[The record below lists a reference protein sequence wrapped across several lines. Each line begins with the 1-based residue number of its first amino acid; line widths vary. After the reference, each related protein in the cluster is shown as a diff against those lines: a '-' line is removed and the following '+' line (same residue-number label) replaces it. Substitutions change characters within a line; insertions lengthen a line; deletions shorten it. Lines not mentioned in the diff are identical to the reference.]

1 MLKERKRVSYMV
13 ILEIKNL
20 HARVNDVEILRGV
33 NLTVT
38 SGEVVALLGP
48 NGHGKSTLLSVI
60 MGHPNYTVTA
70 GEIYYKGQ
78 DVLSMSVD
86 ERARAGL
93 FLAMQ
98 NPSEVPG
105 VIISDF
111 IRAAIN
117 AKREKPIKPI
127 ELFRVLD
134 KASKEMQ
141 MPLDL
146 ANRSL
151 NEGFS
156 GGEKKRHEIMQMKLL
171 NPELAMLD
179 EIDSGLDV
187 DGIKIVANQI
197 NKEKSDDRSFLVI
210 SHYARLYELIHPT
223 RAVVMIN
230 GRVAIEGGMDV
241 ITRIDQEGYEWI
253 QVEHN
258 INIEREDSRPV
269 VLEVCA
275 VNESSK
281 K

>member
-1 MLKERKRVSYMV
+1 MAL
-13 ILEIKNL
+13 LEIKNL
-20 HARVNDVEILRGV
+20 HASVNDIPILKGV
-33 NLTVT
+33 NLVVEP
-38 SGEVVALLGP
+38 GEVVALLGP
-48 NGHGKSTLLSVI
+48 NGHGKSTLLAVI
-60 MGHPNYTVTA
+60 MGNPNYKVTA
-70 GEIYYKGQ
+70 GEILYKGE
-78 DVLSMSVD
+78 DLLAMSVD

-117 AKREKPIKPI
+117 ARREKPIKPI

-134 KASKEMQ
+134 KASREMQ

-151 NEGFS
+151 NDGFS

-171 NPELAMLD
+171 NPQFAMLD

-187 DGIKIVANQI
+187 DGIRIVSEQI
-197 NKEKSDDRSFLVI
+197 NEEKRNDRTFLVI
-210 SHYARLYELIHPT
+210 SHYARLYDLIHPT
-223 RAVVMIN
+223 RAIVMIN
-230 GRVAIEGGMDV
+230 GRIVIEGGTE
-241 ITRIDQEGYEWI
+241 IIKRIDQEGYEWLQI
-253 QVEHN
+253 EHN
-258 INIEREDSRPV
+258 IKVDREGNDPV

-275 VNESSK
+275 VKEGTKSE
-281 K
+281 

>member
-1 MLKERKRVSYMV
+1 MV
-13 ILEIKNL
+13 LLEIKNL
-20 HARVNDVEILRGV
+20 HATVNDIEILRGV
-33 NLTVT
+33 NLTIT

-60 MGHPNYTVTA
+60 MGHPNYEVTA
-70 GEIYYKGQ
+70 GEIYYKGEN
-78 DVLSMSVD
+78 VLEMSVD

-187 DGIKIVANQI
+187 DGIKVVANQI
-197 NKEKSDDRSFLVI
+197 NQEKNKDRTFLVI
-210 SHYARLYELIHPT
+210 SHYARLYDLINPT

-230 GRVAIEGGMDV
+230 GRVAIEGGTEV
-241 ITRIDQEGYEWI
+241 INRIDQEGYEWI

-258 INIEREDSRPV
+258 ISIEREDSRPV

>member
-1 MLKERKRVSYMV
+1 MML
-13 ILEIKNL
+13 LEIRNL
-20 HARVNDVEILRGV
+20 HASVNDVQILKGV
-33 NLTVT
+33 NLQIEA
-38 SGEVVALLGP
+38 GEVVALLGP

-60 MGHPNYTVTA
+60 MGHPNYTVTE
-70 GEIYYKGQ
+70 GEIFYKGEN
-78 DVLSMSVD
+78 VLEMSVD

-117 AKREKPIKPI
+117 AKREKPIKPL
-127 ELFRVLD
+127 ELFRLLD

-187 DGIKIVANQI
+187 DGIKVVSAQI
-197 NKEKSDDRSFLVI
+197 NQEKSKDRTFLVI
-210 SHYARLYELIHPT
+210 SHYARLYDLINPT

-230 GRVAIEGGMDV
+230 GRVAIEGGVEV
-241 ITRIDQEGYEWI
+241 IKRIDKEGYEWI

-258 INIEREDSRPV
+258 ISIEREGNRPV

-275 VNESSK
+275 VNEGTK

>member
-1 MLKERKRVSYMV
+1 MV

-20 HARVNDVEILRGV
+20 YARVNDVEILRGV
-33 NLTVT
+33 NLTVK

-60 MGHPNYTVTA
+60 MGHPNYVVTE
-70 GEIYYKGQ
+70 GEIIYKGQ
-78 DVLSMSVD
+78 DVLMMSVD

-117 AKREKPIKPI
+117 AKREKPIKPL

-171 NPELAMLD
+171 NPEFAMLD

-197 NKEKSDDRSFLVI
+197 NNEKSDKRSFLVI
-210 SHYARLYELIHPT
+210 SHYARLYELINPT

-230 GRVAIEGGMDV
+230 GRVAVEGGMEV
-241 ITRIDQEGYEWI
+241 INRIDHEGYEWI
-253 QVEHN
+253 QIEHN
-258 INIEREDSRPV
+258 ISIEREDSRPII
-269 VLEVCA
+269 LESCA
-275 VNESSK
+275 INESTK

>member
-1 MLKERKRVSYMV
+1 MIL
-13 ILEIKNL
+13 LEIKNL
-20 HARVNDVEILRGV
+20 YASVGDVEILKGV
-33 NLTVT
+33 NLTIEA
-38 SGEVVALLGP
+38 GEVVALLGP

-60 MGHPNYTVTA
+60 MGHPNYQVTS

-78 DVLSMSVD
+78 NVLEMSVD
-86 ERARAGL
+86 ERARAGI

-105 VIISDF
+105 VMISDF
-111 IRAAIN
+111 IRAAMN
-117 AKREKPIKPI
+117 ARREKPIKPL
-127 ELFRVLD
+127 ELFRALD

-146 ANRSL
+146 PNRSL
-151 NEGFS
+151 NDGFS

-171 NPELAMLD
+171 KPEFAMLD

-187 DGIKIVANQI
+187 DGIKIVSSEINQ
-197 NKEKSDDRSFLVI
+197 EKSVERSFLVI
-210 SHYARLYELIHPT
+210 SHYARLYDLISPT

-230 GRVAIEGGMDV
+230 GRVAIEGGKEV
-241 ITRIDQEGYEWI
+241 IRRIDKEGYEWI

-258 INIEREDSRPV
+258 ISIEREGNRPV

-275 VNESSK
+275 VNESTK

>member
-1 MLKERKRVSYMV
+1 MRIVEREFFKMV
-13 ILEIKNL
+13 LLEIKDL
-20 HARVNDVEILRGV
+20 HAAVNEVEILSGV
-33 NLTVT
+33 NLKIN

-48 NGHGKSTLLSVI
+48 NGHGKSTLLQVI
-60 MGHPNYTVTA
+60 MGHPKYTVTK
-70 GEIYYKGQ
+70 GKIVYKGK
-78 DVLSMSVD
+78 DLLNMSVD

-111 IRAAIN
+111 LRTAIN
-117 AKREKPIKPI
+117 TKRERPIKPI
-127 ELFRVLD
+127 ELFRVID

-141 MPLDL
+141 MPHDL
-146 ANRSL
+146 SSRNL

-156 GGEKKRHEIMQMKLL
+156 GGEKKRHEILQMKLL
-171 NPELAMLD
+171 QPELAMLD

-187 DGIKIVANQI
+187 DGIRIVSQQI
-197 NKEKSDDRSFLVI
+197 NEEKKDKTFLVI
-210 SHYARLYELIHPT
+210 SHYARLYELIDPS

-230 GRVAIEGGMDV
+230 GRVAIEGDMDLV
-241 ITRIDQEGYEWI
+241 KRIDKEGYEWI
-253 QVEHN
+253 QIEHN
-258 INIEREDSRPV
+258 INIEREDKRPI

-275 VNESSK
+275 INERSK

>member
-1 MLKERKRVSYMV
+1 MAL
-13 ILEIKNL
+13 LEIRNL
-20 HARVNDVEILRGV
+20 HASVNNIEILKGV
-33 NLTVT
+33 SLTIAE
-38 SGEVVALLGP
+38 GEVVALLGP

-60 MGHPNYTVTA
+60 MGHPNYTVTN
-70 GEIYYKGQ
+70 GEILFRGENLLEKT
-78 DVLSMSVD
+78 VD
-86 ERARAGL
+86 ERARLGV

-111 IRAAIN
+111 IRAAMN
-117 AKREKPIKPI
+117 ARRETPIKPLQ
-127 ELFRVLD
+127 LFRSLD
-134 KASKEMQ
+134 KVSKEMQ

-151 NEGFS
+151 NDGFS

-171 NPELAMLD
+171 KPEFAMLD

-187 DGIKIVANQI
+187 DGIKVVSDQI
-197 NKEKSDDRSFLVI
+197 NIEKDSKRTFLVI
-210 SHYARLYELIHPT
+210 SHYARLFDLIHPT
-223 RAVVMIN
+223 RAVVMVN
-230 GRVAIEGGMDV
+230 GRIAIEGGPEV
-241 ITRIDQEGYEWI
+241 IKRIDQEGYEWI
-253 QVEHN
+253 QIEHN
-258 INIEREDSRPV
+258 ISIEREESRPI

>member
-1 MLKERKRVSYMV
+1 MRIVEREFFKMV
-13 ILEIKNL
+13 LLEIKDL
-20 HARVNDVEILRGV
+20 HAAVNEVEILSGV
-33 NLTVT
+33 NLKIN

-48 NGHGKSTLLSVI
+48 NGHGKSTLLQVI
-60 MGHPNYTVTA
+60 MGHPKYTVTK
-70 GEIYYKGQ
+70 GKIVYKGK
-78 DVLSMSVD
+78 DLLNMSVD

-111 IRAAIN
+111 LRTAIN
-117 AKREKPIKPI
+117 TKRERPIKPI
-127 ELFRVLD
+127 ELFRVID

-141 MPLDL
+141 MPHDL
-146 ANRSL
+146 SSRSL

-156 GGEKKRHEIMQMKLL
+156 GGEKKRHEILQMKLL
-171 NPELAMLD
+171 QPELAMLD

-187 DGIKIVANQI
+187 DGIRIVSQQI
-197 NKEKSDDRSFLVI
+197 NEEKKDKTFLVI
-210 SHYARLYELIHPT
+210 SHYARLYELIDPS

-230 GRVAIEGGMDV
+230 GRVAIEGDMELV
-241 ITRIDQEGYEWI
+241 KRIDKEGYEWI
-253 QVEHN
+253 QIEHD
-258 INIEREDSRPV
+258 INIEREDKRPI

-275 VNESSK
+275 INERSK